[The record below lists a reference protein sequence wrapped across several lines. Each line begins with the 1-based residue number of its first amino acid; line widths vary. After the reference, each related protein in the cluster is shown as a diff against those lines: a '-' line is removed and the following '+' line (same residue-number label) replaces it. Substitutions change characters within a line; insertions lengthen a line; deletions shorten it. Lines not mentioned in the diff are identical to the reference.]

1 MRSSLNIVKAATVVA
16 CVAVLPLVAA
26 PTASAE
32 DAVGGKTEGGISI
45 QAIDSYLS
53 GVRAGFQSS
62 KTDIASAP
70 TIIDFFDCRTSDHGY
85 VSESTK
91 VQLINYNYTTPNEY
105 WEEKTF
111 TACFSG
117 GQSHGEWAGRKGD
130 DLFFQIKAVNGSTN
144 GSGSGPTLSAS
155 RVHMW

>member
-1 MRSSLNIVKAATVVA
+1 M
-16 CVAVLPLVAA
+16 LPLVAA
-26 PTASAE
+26 PAASAE
-32 DAVGGKTEGGISI
+32 DALGGKDGGISI
-45 QAIDSYLS
+45 QAIDSHLT
-53 GVRAGFQSS
+53 GVRPGFESS
-62 KTDIASAP
+62 KTNIASAP
-70 TIIDFFDCRTSDHGY
+70 TIIDFYDCRTSDHGSG
-85 VSESTK
+85 SESTK

-117 GQSHGEWAGRKGD
+117 GQSHGEWTGRKGD

-144 GSGSGPTLSAS
+144 GAGSGPTLTVT